1 LCILLDS
8 YTECYNEAQKRLM
21 HHFELIERILHERQ
35 TIKERINELYH
46 WLLSSIENNFF
57 SKPLSLK
64 RSKLDEQII
73 SFRQFHAQLR
83 TRQYSFDSDINT
95 KINLEQ
101 LFDNN
106 DRHTLK
112 LIDQYIHSLNE
123 KSNQY
128 NEYINRLSSRLNEF
142 HLEHTHLIDTYSNYI
157 RLYVEQIKQN
167 NDLNFS
173 ALELLL
179 NNDQDLVIDLA
190 LYHRLVNDLLET
202 RNIEDEND
210 IIEHKKQVDKYKIH
224 YEKFKSD
231 LKTILTNRQFILN
244 QYGLVTN
251 QIDEFLVTTDRLLKQ
266 QLTLETCQD

>member
-1 LCILLDS
+1 
-8 YTECYNEAQKRLM
+8 
-21 HHFELIERILHERQ
+21 
-35 TIKERINELYH
+35 
-46 WLLSSIENNFF
+46 
-57 SKPLSLK
+57 
-64 RSKLDEQII
+64 
-73 SFRQFHAQLR
+73 
-83 TRQYSFDSDINT
+83 
-95 KINLEQ
+95 
-101 LFDNN
+101 
-106 DRHTLK
+106 
-112 LIDQYIHSLNE
+112 
-123 KSNQY
+123 
-128 NEYINRLSSRLNEF
+128 
-142 HLEHTHLIDTYSNYI
+142 

-210 IIEHKKQVDKYKIH
+210 IIEHKKQVDEYKIH

-251 QIDEFLVTTDRLLKQ
+251 QIDEFLVTT
-266 QLTLETCQD
+266 